1 MIRPTFFFILFFY
14 ILFFDFFYEIVKK
27 SMKNESL
34 GVLLI
39 QNWAPSPS
47 PCMPKSEEAY
57 KSHSGK
63 GLYRGCWEF
72 SFSCRHV
79 DSENNKQY
87 L

>member
-1 MIRPTFFFILFFY
+1 MIRPTFFSSCFSIFFLV
-14 ILFFDFFYEIVKK
+14 IFFYEIVKK

-63 GLYRGCWEF
+63 GLYRGC
-72 SFSCRHV
+72 
-79 DSENNKQY
+79 
-87 L
+87 